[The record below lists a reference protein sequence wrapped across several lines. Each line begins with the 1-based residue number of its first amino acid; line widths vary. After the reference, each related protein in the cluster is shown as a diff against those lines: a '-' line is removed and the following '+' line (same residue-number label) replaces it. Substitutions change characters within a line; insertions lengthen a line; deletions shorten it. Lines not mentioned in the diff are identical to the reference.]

1 MEGMDLLAFA
11 FAVGAVALGI
21 LIAAYLIVP
30 ARRPTEPV
38 TPPPPHVGA
47 TLTIRLGGHGSRV
60 VWRFE
65 SGLDDASISIDV
77 FSQRASTDGI
87 TTDWRHDLMHEPLR
101 LAPGQTAELP
111 ATGSGARH
119 EAAVGWFVGQSPER
133 NRDSMFVSLPTNGR
147 GATS

>member
-11 FAVGAVALGI
+11 FAVAAVALGI
-21 LIAAYLIVP
+21 LITAFLIVR
-30 ARRPTEPV
+30 ARRPAAPV
-38 TPPPPHVGA
+38 ASMPQVDA
-47 TLTIRLGGHGSRV
+47 ALTVRLGGHGSRV

-77 FSQRASTDGI
+77 FSQRAATDGS
-87 TTDWRHDLMHEPLR
+87 TTDWRHDLMREPLR

-147 GATS
+147 GSTP

>member
-11 FAVGAVALGI
+11 FAIAAVALGI
-21 LIAAYLIVP
+21 LITAFLIVP
-30 ARRPTEPV
+30 AKRPPEPIAPA
-38 TPPPPHVGA
+38 PPA
-47 TLTIRLGGHGSRV
+47 TAALTVRLGGQGSLV

-77 FSQRASTDGI
+77 FSQRAATDG
-87 TTDWRHDLMHEPLR
+87 TSTDWRHDLMLEPLR

-119 EAAVGWFVGQSPER
+119 EAAIGWFVGQSPER

-147 GATS
+147 GTP

>member
-11 FAVGAVALGI
+11 FAVAAVALGI
-21 LIAAYLIVP
+21 LITAFLIVP
-30 ARRPTEPV
+30 AKRAPEPIAPA
-38 TPPPPHVGA
+38 PPA
-47 TLTIRLGGHGSRV
+47 TAALTVRLGGQGSLV

-77 FSQRASTDGI
+77 FSQRAATDG
-87 TTDWRHDLMHEPLR
+87 TSTDWRHDLMLEPLR

-119 EAAVGWFVGQSPER
+119 EAAIGWFVGQSPER

-147 GATS
+147 GTP